1 MLDFTAFDACSTPLD
16 AWTRLV
22 GAAKRLA
29 GLAQH
34 HFLQG
39 WEDLRMEPTE
49 DVATFLARVSQL
61 NGNLA
66 AYGTVLPNSV
76 VIEHVIRRLPHRC
89 MDITCTRLCT
99 PSRRPRCA
107 GAGAG
112 DKGAAMFTAGGGGGR
127 TGGRHDGRGR
137 PDGVGRARPCHVA
150 ADVAAT
156 ATDRTSPNCNVTGAR
171 SPWGTRVSGTCPRA
185 ARWRSG
191 PWPCPLHCTTQKS
204 TQTSELAALRPVL
217 TSRTGSPTPGWHV
230 GVGMGWLRTVRNGV
244 PFVTAPSP
252 LLDPLCLAALDTGIP
267 FVGPL
272 PVTLTLTLILGGAS
286 TL

>member
-1 MLDFTAFDACSTPLD
+1 MRGRIDQQMLDFTAFDACSTPLD

-89 MDITCTRLCT
+89 MDIVSLLLVANTDSDMYTLMYTLAASKMRRRRRRRQGR
-99 PSRRPRCA
+99 SYVHGWRRRRP
-107 GAGAG
+107 
-112 DKGAAMFTAGGGGGR
+112 
-127 TGGRHDGRGR
+127 H
-137 PDGVGRARPCHVA
+137 
-150 ADVAAT
+150 
-156 ATDRTSPNCNVTGAR
+156 
-171 SPWGTRVSGTCPRA
+171 
-185 ARWRSG
+185 RW
-191 PWPCPLHCTTQKS
+191 PP
-204 TQTSELAALRPVL
+204 
-217 TSRTGSPTPGWHV
+217 
-230 GVGMGWLRTVRNGV
+230 
-244 PFVTAPSP
+244 
-252 LLDPLCLAALDTGIP
+252 
-267 FVGPL
+267 
-272 PVTLTLTLILGGAS
+272 
-286 TL
+286 